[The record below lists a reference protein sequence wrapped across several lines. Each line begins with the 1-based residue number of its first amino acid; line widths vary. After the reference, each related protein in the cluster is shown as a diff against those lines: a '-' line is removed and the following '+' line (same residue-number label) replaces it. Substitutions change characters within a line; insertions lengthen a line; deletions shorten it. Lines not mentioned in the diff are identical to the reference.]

1 MRRVALGFVA
11 LCVMVAAT
19 AAPVTAQKKD
29 IKTRG
34 YIGIGGG
41 LAIPVGEYGDL
52 AKTGWLANL
61 IGGFTTKGGIFGG
74 RADAMWAQNSITNA
88 DGHERLLGLNADL
101 VLTPGH
107 RPANFH
113 PYFLAGV
120 GVFNARESAAGISG
134 SETKLAINVGA
145 GVQIHT
151 GHRTDVFLEGRWL
164 SIRANNPVN
173 LIPLTLGLR
182 WGGI

>member
-1 MRRVALGFVA
+1 MRRAALGFVA
-11 LCVMVAAT
+11 FWVTLAAT

-29 IKTRG
+29 IKARG
-34 YIGIGGG
+34 YLGIGGG
-41 LAIPVGEYGDL
+41 LAIPVGNYGDE

-74 RADAMWAQNSITNA
+74 RADLMWAQNGIVNA
-88 DGHERLLGLNADL
+88 AGHERLLGLNADL

-120 GVFNARESAAGISG
+120 GVFNARQSTTGVTG
-134 SETKLAINVGA
+134 SETKLAINTGV

-151 GHRTDVFLEGRWL
+151 GHRTDVFLEGRFI
-164 SIRANNPVN
+164 SIRANSALN
-173 LIPLTLGLR
+173 LIPITLGLR

>member
-1 MRRVALGFVA
+1 MRLIARSFVALGLV
-11 LCVMVAAT
+11 L
-19 AAPVTAQKKD
+19 APSAMPLTAQRTD

-34 YIGIGGG
+34 YVGIGGG
-41 LAIPVGEYGDL
+41 LAIPVGDYGDL

-74 RADAMWAQNSITNA
+74 RADVMWAQNSITNT
-88 DGHERLLGLNADL
+88 DGHERFLGLNADL

-134 SETKLAINVGA
+134 SETKFAINVGA

-151 GHRTDVFLEGRWL
+151 GHRTDVFLEGRFL
-164 SIRANNPVN
+164 SIRANNALN